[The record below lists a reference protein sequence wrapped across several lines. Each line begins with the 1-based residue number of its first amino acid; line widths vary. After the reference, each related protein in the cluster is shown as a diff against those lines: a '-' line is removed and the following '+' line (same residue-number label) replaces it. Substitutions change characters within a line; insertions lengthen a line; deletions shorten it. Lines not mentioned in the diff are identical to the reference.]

1 MTHGGTGRKG
11 CLEHDDCSQ
20 ELARAIYAQM
30 VAYVNNDHDHDR
42 NDKPPRPAAEPR
54 FYPHLVVLHLNRLK
68 VDVNRPLDG
77 AVDDPSR
84 GALGLG
90 PAI

>member
-1 MTHGGTGRKG
+1 
-11 CLEHDDCSQ
+11 
-20 ELARAIYAQM
+20 M